1 MKILYALAFATM
13 PVAASATTITL
24 SGADLVAA
32 RSTDGFNLI
41 YAIDLSQLGF
51 VEVNSVTVRDDANNN
66 NAAGGRR
73 SGFDLDLLAIGDEI
87 DNVFTGDSVTF
98 NAGGVAAGT
107 ELRGTTG
114 EAPNLNTGVDEA
126 FASLDALDGQLGPVS
141 GFVSL
146 GRQGELTSTFSR
158 SYFVSDSDLVGELQI
173 AGGSLGF
180 AESASPYSATSSA
193 SPAFFFFFFF
203 LPLPPFLLPFSLL
216 NLFIFF

>member
-158 SYFVSDSDLVGELQI
+158 SYFVSDSDFLFV
-173 AGGSLGF
+173 SGF
-180 AESASPYSATSSA
+180 NQRNNNQ
-193 SPAFFFFFFF
+193 
-203 LPLPPFLLPFSLL
+203 PLPENFEALDSITIEGVVVPLPASGLLLL
-216 NLFIFF
+216 GGLAALMAGRRRS